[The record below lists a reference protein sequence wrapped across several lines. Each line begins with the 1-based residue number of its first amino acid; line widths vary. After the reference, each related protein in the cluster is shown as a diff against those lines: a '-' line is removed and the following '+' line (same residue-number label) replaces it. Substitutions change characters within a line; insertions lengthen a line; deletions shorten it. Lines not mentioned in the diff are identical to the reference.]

1 MAVPCKNYAGGGFG
15 NSSITKKGLLGDR
28 TFALIDKKTNRV
40 VSAKNPKKYG
50 EIFKFSAETLTSPE
64 DNQSLPRVSITFPDG
79 ETLFTDDKNVNEV
92 LSEKIGR
99 SVLLTSHV
107 PDNAKIEKVTLEDDE
122 LKTTD
127 APSYIESLS
136 PFNFFDGGPLHILTT
151 HALNRLR
158 SFYKEGEFEAKR
170 FRPNIVI
177 DSDDTEFGTQTS
189 MSLEQNC
196 EDLVFEIGDTVKVKV
211 TKPTER
217 CIITTLASSD
227 LSKDNKILKTIDAN
241 NGGFL
246 GVYTQTLEPGLVQM
260 GDLVW
265 MVGSKINFGN
275 TSSLSHPQN
284 SLSHV

>member
-1 MAVPCKNYAGGGFG
+1 
-15 NSSITKKGLLGDR
+15 
-28 TFALIDKKTNRV
+28 
-40 VSAKNPKKYG
+40 
-50 EIFKFSAETLTSPE
+50 
-64 DNQSLPRVSITFPDG
+64 
-79 ETLFTDDKNVNEV
+79 
-92 LSEKIGR
+92 
-99 SVLLTSHV
+99 
-107 PDNAKIEKVTLEDDE
+107 
-122 LKTTD
+122 
-127 APSYIESLS
+127 
-136 PFNFFDGGPLHILTT
+136 
-151 HALNRLR
+151 
-158 SFYKEGEFEAKR
+158 
-170 FRPNIVI
+170 
-177 DSDDTEFGTQTS
+177 